1 MPRTK
6 TDTPKVQRQLAK
18 MAKKF
23 RSAIQVMDYSDHV
36 NLVRA
41 VIRMTAQFRELEHK
55 VEGLEND
62 IMGVDMK
69 REEDILWESSW
80 FTNVSFRLQRLE
92 KHLGLKAW
100 NDECAEEAAKARQ
113 EAAALGEK

>member
-1 MPRTK
+1 MQ
-6 TDTPKVQRQLAK
+6 TDTPKMRRQLAK

-23 RSAIQVMDYSDHV
+23 RSAGQVMDYSDHV
-36 NLVRA
+36 NLAQA
-41 VIRMTAQFRELEHK
+41 VNRMTAEFRRLEHK
-55 VEGLEND
+55 VEGLGND

-92 KHLGLKAW
+92 KHLGLKALK
-100 NDECAEEAAKARQ
+100 DECAEEAAKARQ